1 MDFNY
6 YLQKCSDDD
15 VIQLSGAIYK
25 MGHLKIGMEYAL
37 KDQNKVP
44 YSLHHA
50 LQEKGVKL
58 EQINN
63 TQKLLYDGLDAE
75 VLRLGAKGWQKGK
88 IKIKVTVEFCPDEPE
103 ISEPESPLDDLR
115 QLLKHDN

>member
-15 VIQLSGAIYK
+15 VIQFSNSIYK
-25 MGHLKIGMEYAL
+25 IGQVKNGIGFAIR
-37 KDQNKVP
+37 DQNKVAH
-44 YSLHHA
+44 SLHYA
-50 LQEKGVKL
+50 LQEKGVKI

-75 VLRLGAKGWQKGK
+75 ILRVGAKGWQKGK
-88 IKIKVTVEFCPDEPE
+88 LRVKIILEFEPDEPE

-115 QLLKHDN
+115 QLLKQDN